1 MTTTQ
6 ASNSLIKGWAASVDA
21 DGERGDGGEIEL
33 PALSER
39 SDAWLV
45 GRARELLPTST
56 TGELDERHR
65 RTDELDRL
73 LAEAQHRGEPRMVA
87 QLLRAAIVMRVADS
101 ELADSAEPLLDELLA
116 HTRRHGLVVLQ
127 ADAHALRGRRLLLV
141 GAEDKAL

>member
-6 ASNSLIKGWAASVDA
+6 TNTGATPASQIEHSLTKGWTTSVDA
-21 DGERGDGGEIEL
+21 DGERDDGTEI

-56 TGELDERHR
+56 TGELDKRQR
-65 RTDELDRL
+65 RTEELDRL

-87 QLLRAAIVMRVADS
+87 QLLR
-101 ELADSAEPLLDELLA
+101 
-116 HTRRHGLVVLQ
+116 
-127 ADAHALRGRRLLLV
+127 
-141 GAEDKAL
+141 